1 MSVNGIREPIA
12 ALLAT
17 NMSPTSKVSSI
28 DPDVMTK
35 VCNRKDLRKKK
46 STNAIR
52 MDLTHSITALGCFS
66 AEVNASP
73 AIAVQT
79 LTLVPSFLFLD
90 ITQTSISPTY
100 EALIVF

>member
-1 MSVNGIREPIA
+1 
-12 ALLAT
+12 
-17 NMSPTSKVSSI
+17 
-28 DPDVMTK
+28 
-35 VCNRKDLRKKK
+35 
-46 STNAIR
+46 

-79 LTLVPSFLFLD
+79 LTLVPSFLLLD

>member
-1 MSVNGIREPIA
+1 
-12 ALLAT
+12 
-17 NMSPTSKVSSI
+17 
-28 DPDVMTK
+28 MTK

-52 MDLTHSITALGCFS
+52 MDLTHSTTALGCFS
-66 AEVNASP
+66 AEVNAP
-73 AIAVQT
+73 PTIAVQT
-79 LTLVPSFLFLD
+79 LTLVSSFLFLD